1 MSKKK
6 IIHIITSLGDGGA
19 EGVLYRLICET
30 KKKIYHE
37 VITLSKDDKY
47 EKLLKSKNIKIYN
60 IDLVK
65 NRFRNVLKLYK
76 IINKKK
82 DYTIQTWLYHADFLG
97 GLCAYLSGN
106 KEIYWNIRT
115 SEVSLK
121 STKLRTLVIIILNSI
136 LSWIVPKKIII
147 CSKKSI
153 DIHKSLGFKNNF
165 ELIHNGFDVKNYLPK
180 KNYKKYF

>member
-47 EKLLKSKNIKIYN
+47 EKLLKSQNIKIYN

-106 KEIYWNIRT
+106 KDIYWNIRT

-136 LSWIVPKKIII
+136 LSWIIPKKIII
-147 CSKKSI
+147 
-153 DIHKSLGFKNNF
+153 
-165 ELIHNGFDVKNYLPK
+165 
-180 KNYKKYF
+180 